1 MLNAE
6 AEKLKAARQYNTRIA
21 NQDRR
26 HLNMAYV
33 QLHDALNELEL
44 VFKKDNVLTH
54 MVRQLGAMEDTLFE
68 YITPTKGRK

>member
-1 MLNAE
+1 MMNVKSETLNAV
-6 AEKLKAARQYNTRIA
+6 RQYSTRIA

-26 HLNMAYV
+26 HINMAYV
-33 QLHDALNELEL
+33 QLHDALNELEM
-44 VFKKDNVLTH
+44 VFKKDNVLSH

>member
-6 AEKLKAARQYNTRIA
+6 AEKMKAARQYSTRIA

-44 VFKKDNVLTH
+44 VFKKDNALTH

>member
-1 MLNAE
+1 MMNVKTEKLNA
-6 AEKLKAARQYNTRIA
+6 AGQYSTRIA

-26 HLNMAYV
+26 HINMAYV
-33 QLHDALNELEL
+33 QLHDALNELEM
-44 VFKKDNVLTH
+44 VFKKDNVLSH

>member
-1 MLNAE
+1 MMNVKSETLNAV
-6 AEKLKAARQYNTRIA
+6 RQYSTRIA

-26 HLNMAYV
+26 HINMAYV
-33 QLHDALNELEL
+33 QLHDALNELES

-68 YITPTKGRK
+68 YITPTKVRK

>member
-1 MLNAE
+1 MLNVE
-6 AEKLKAARQYNTRIA
+6 ADKIKAARQYSTRIA

-33 QLHDALNELEL
+33 QLHDALNELES